1 MKVDISDITCEVCD
15 RVFQNIEDITEHL
28 SEEHCF
34 KYDKRV
40 NIDIE
45 QYKLTNLSCM
55 CEAKFDDFV
64 VLEKHYKETHPKV
77 SFNCH
82 KCTQSFAKKQ
92 YLEEHIQEK
101 HDLVKSELKCLI
113 CPSCH
118 KVFTSKKG
126 YKLHIAKI
134 CVRVEPKTEIITE
147 MPEKRPNLKLLRESL
162 ANFLNMCNAMP
173 FKFFMQKFRCFY
185 CSKDFPDCDILRH
198 HTTTEHNHCDPK
210 SRLMKLI
217 KGNSITIKIDIT
229 GLCCRVCGQNA
240 ITIEDIVSH
249 LVNMHSADYDEAL
262 LDVLQ
267 PYKLSKENMPCL
279 LCPSTPFRYF
289 SKLLEHMNEFHSRNK
304 IICSFCGQVFGKDP
318 NYRSHLKRHH
328 NPNSLKCNDCH
339 LEFDNLSKLSNHR
352 AKLHGEK
359 SYKCSECFETFGTQ
373 YKRQKHLI
381 DAHGSGHQ
389 CTFCGKLFTRNS
401 FMKDHIRRTHLKEK
415 NAECSVC
422 KEKFFDNILLRIHMV
437 KHVGERNFHCD
448 VCGKTFLWKKN
459 LRGHMAS
466 HK

>member
-1 MKVDISDITCEVCD
+1 M
-15 RVFQNIEDITEHL
+15 
-28 SEEHCF
+28 
-34 KYDKRV
+34 
-40 NIDIE
+40 
-45 QYKLTNLSCM
+45 
-55 CEAKFDDFV
+55 
-64 VLEKHYKETHPKV
+64 
-77 SFNCH
+77 
-82 KCTQSFAKKQ
+82 
-92 YLEEHIQEK
+92 
-101 HDLVKSELKCLI
+101 
-113 CPSCH
+113 
-118 KVFTSKKG
+118 
-126 YKLHIAKI
+126 
-134 CVRVEPKTEIITE
+134 
-147 MPEKRPNLKLLRESL
+147 
-162 ANFLNMCNAMP
+162 
-173 FKFFMQKFRCFY
+173 
-185 CSKDFPDCDILRH
+185 
-198 HTTTEHNHCDPK
+198 
-210 SRLMKLI
+210 
-217 KGNSITIKIDIT
+217 
-229 GLCCRVCGQNA
+229 
-240 ITIEDIVSH
+240 
-249 LVNMHSADYDEAL
+249 
-262 LDVLQ
+262 
-267 PYKLSKENMPCL
+267 
-279 LCPSTPFRYF
+279 
-289 SKLLEHMNEFHSRNK
+289 
-304 IICSFCGQVFGKDP
+304 VFGKDP

-359 SYKCSECFETFGTQ
+359 AYKCPECFETFGTQ